1 MIGRPGV
8 RLRPVSL
15 GLFMGFAVL
24 ATRSGAVTLT
34 NLDTE
39 PFTWT
44 VTERGERAEL
54 TVGAGQ
60 TVEFCT
66 DGCFVIG
73 PSGERSALIG
83 NAFGNQ
89 GWPCSD
95 NIELVWCTFG
105 CSFGSR
111 RKL

>member
-1 MIGRPGV
+1 MSCSHSCEPRALHGICCSRNAFGR
-8 RLRPVSL
+8 
-15 GLFMGFAVL
+15 
-24 ATRSGAVTLT
+24 VTLT

-73 PSGERSALIG
+73 PSGDRAALIG
-83 NAFGNQ
+83 NEHLEIRG
-89 GWPCSD
+89 G
-95 NIELVWCTFG
+95 LV
-105 CSFGSR
+105 R
-111 RKL
+111 VI

>member
-1 MIGRPGV
+1 MIGMSVFPSPV
-8 RLRPVSL
+8 RLA
-15 GLFMGFAVL
+15 LFMGFGL
-24 ATRSGAVTLT
+24 LTTPSGAVTLT
-34 NLDTE
+34 NLDAE

-73 PSGERSALIG
+73 PSGDRAALIG
-83 NAFGNQ
+83 NEHLEIRG
-89 GWPCSD
+89 GRVR
-95 NIELVWCTFG
+95 I
-105 CSFGSR
+105 
-111 RKL
+111 K

>member
-60 TVEFCT
+60 TVEFCS

-73 PSGERSALIG
+73 PSGDRAALMG
-83 NAFGNQ
+83 NEHLEIRG
-89 GWPCSD
+89 GR
-95 NIELVWCTFG
+95 V
-105 CSFGSR
+105 R
-111 RKL
+111 VK